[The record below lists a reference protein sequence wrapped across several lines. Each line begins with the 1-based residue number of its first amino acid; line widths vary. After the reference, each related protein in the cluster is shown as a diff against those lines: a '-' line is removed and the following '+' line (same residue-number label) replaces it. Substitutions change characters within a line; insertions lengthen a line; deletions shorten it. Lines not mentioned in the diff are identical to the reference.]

1 MSNKISR
8 RSFLK
13 VSGASALA
21 LGAASMLGGCQSS
34 SSNSVE
40 VKVGDKISNWNN
52 LAVQLT
58 SVFTLA
64 DAPDVPGSKYV
75 AILVTAVNRSKTDPM
90 AIGAQN
96 VLEIDAAYTQT
107 TEELKAAH
115 PAPYFHALS
124 ASTTDFAVTVDG
136 QTAEAGAYVAL
147 YDSATETFNDSPN
160 LPPQGSG
167 YIELVC
173 MVPADWQQ
181 MTVTYTPTFVSGK
194 TLTFSMSASD
204 LSNS

>member
-8 RSFLK
+8 RTFLK
-13 VSGASALA
+13 VTGASAAA
-21 LGAASMLGGCQSS
+21 LGAAAVLGGCQAGDNSS
-34 SSNSVE
+34 IE

-75 AILVTAVNRSKTDPM
+75 AILVTAVNRSKTDTM

-96 VLEIDAAYTQT
+96 VLEIDAAYPLN
-107 TEELKAAH
+107 TEELKAANT
-115 PAPYFHALS
+115 APYFHALS